1 VRKLAAFVGNNAI
14 SSFFEAIANRDQ
26 LDRDKLVA
34 NMDRDNAPE
43 LARHPE
49 EERKLGDRVTQGRGT
64 HDQAA
69 RTDLSNARAAV
80 RSLVAS
86 RNRVPHSA
94 KLVGTLRVARH
105 QPQGPLAVQ
114 YQMAG
119 QSAGAE
125 LVRHC
130 TAETPLARER

>member
-1 VRKLAAFVGNNAI
+1 
-14 SSFFEAIANRDQ
+14 
-26 LDRDKLVA
+26 
-34 NMDRDNAPE
+34 MDRDNAPE
-43 LARHPE
+43 VARHPE
-49 EERKLGDRVTQGRGT
+49 EERKLGGWATQGRCT
-64 HDQAA
+64 HDQVA
-69 RTDLSNARAAV
+69 RTDLSNEAL

-114 YQMAG
+114 CDMAG
-119 QSAGAE
+119 QQVGAE